1 MKTKKVV
8 AYTDPQHGWAK
19 VKRSELKALNIEE
32 KISVYSY
39 QRGDFVYLEEDGDLG
54 TYIAAQ
60 REAGVEVQFNS
71 KHSNKSSKIR
81 SYDCFRV
88 M

>member
-71 KHSNKSSKIR
+71 KHSKSKCRIQNGQIHGR
-81 SYDCFRV
+81 
-88 M
+88 